1 MVQIVEA
8 PMTGPHI
15 LTVLSVFLMIGVSVL
30 VGWIITKIMEGKGY
44 KTNLAI
50 NLCLCGLI
58 SMGLLFRY
66 GPSVTAM
73 QGVFL
78 MLVLLWASW
87 SDLTSHTMDDYL
99 WVLVFAL
106 ALPSIQTVGL
116 GSMLI
121 GAFAV
126 FLPQFAMTFI
136 PNCKALG
143 GADIKMSTA
152 LAFLLGWQRGLI
164 AFAAGLLAAVIVM
177 AIYNKAKQRCNK
189 KPFALIP
196 FLSGAA
202 VVLFFI

>member
-1 MVQIVEA
+1 MVQFIEA
-8 PMTGPHI
+8 PMAGGYI
-15 LTVLSVFLMIGVSVL
+15 LAVLSVLLMIAVSVL
-30 VGWIITKIMEGKGY
+30 VGWVITKIMVGKEY

-50 NLCLCGLI
+50 NLCLCGVI
-58 SMGLLFRY
+58 SLGLVLRY
-66 GPSVTAM
+66 GPWVTAI

-87 SDLTSHTMDDYL
+87 SDLTFHTMDDCL

-106 ALPSIQTVGL
+106 ALPSIHTVGL
-116 GSMLI
+116 CSMLI

-164 AFAAGLLAAVIVM
+164 AFAAGLLVAVIVM
-177 AIYNKAKQRCNK
+177 TIYNKTKQRCSK

-202 VVLFFI
+202 MVLFFI

>member
-1 MVQIVEA
+1 M
-8 PMTGPHI
+8 
-15 LTVLSVFLMIGVSVL
+15 
-30 VGWIITKIMEGKGY
+30 
-44 KTNLAI
+44 
-50 NLCLCGLI
+50 
-58 SMGLLFRY
+58 
-66 GPSVTAM
+66 
-73 QGVFL
+73 
-78 MLVLLWASW
+78 
-87 SDLTSHTMDDYL
+87 
-99 WVLVFAL
+99 
-106 ALPSIQTVGL
+106 
-116 GSMLI
+116 
-121 GAFAV
+121 

-202 VVLFFI
+202 MVLFFI